1 MSKAT
6 RWDERSSVDQ
16 LAVARNPH
24 RMTRR
29 SAHLL
34 LSVLASAVVATACA
48 GSTTPAAPP
57 SPPAADEAVGR
68 FASDNPGSVNT
79 YWMSVPDGL
88 LVIDTGRNVS
98 GGHRAAAAIRQTGKP
113 VVAILITHPHPDHV
127 GGAGALREEFPDVP
141 MYASEATAAWM
152 RADPLGFYPLARQAD
167 PDFPAQLTYPDRT
180 FPADQV
186 LDIGGVQLHTAQF
199 GPGESETATAYYE
212 PASRIL
218 FSGDLTGEHVTPAL
232 LEGRSCGW
240 LTNLERL
247 AQRFPDAL
255 TAYPG
260 HGSSDES
267 ASQIAE
273 QDAYL
278 RTFRGLV
285 RPATLAE
292 SAAGADVAPDE
303 LRSIVAELDRQYP
316 DFPLVASLPNLQEL
330 NIAAVAG
337 ELRAEDPLSTPLVC
351 R

>member
-1 MSKAT
+1 
-6 RWDERSSVDQ
+6 
-16 LAVARNPH
+16 
-24 RMTRR
+24 MTRR

-34 LSVLASAVVATACA
+34 LSVLAGAVVATGCA
-48 GSTTPAAPP
+48 GSAVPAAPP
-57 SPPAADEAVGR
+57 PSLPAADEPVGR

-88 LVIDTGRNVS
+88 LVVDTGRNVS

-127 GGAGALREEFPDVP
+127 GGAGALREEFPNVP

-167 PDFPAQLTYPDRT
+167 PDFPAQLTHPDRT
-180 FPADQV
+180 FPADHV
-186 LDIGGVQLHTAQF
+186 LDIGGVRLHTAQF

-212 PASRIL
+212 PESRIL

-240 LTNLERL
+240 LTNLEQLGR
-247 AQRFPDAL
+247 RFPDAR

-260 HGSSDES
+260 HGSSDSS

-273 QDAYL
+273 QAAYL

-285 RPATLAE
+285 RPATSAG

-303 LRSIVAELDRQYP
+303 LKSIVAELERQYP

-330 NIAAVAG
+330 NVAAVAG
-337 ELRAEDPLSTPLVC
+337 ELRAEDPVSTPLAC

>member
-1 MSKAT
+1 
-6 RWDERSSVDQ
+6 
-16 LAVARNPH
+16 
-24 RMTRR
+24 MTRR

-34 LSVLASAVVATACA
+34 LSVLATAVVATGCA
-48 GSTTPAAPP
+48 GSAAPTVPPP
-57 SPPAADEAVGR
+57 SPPAADELVGR

-79 YWMSVPDGL
+79 YWMSVPEGL

-127 GGAGALREEFPDVP
+127 GGAGALREEFPNVP

-167 PDFPAQLTYPDRT
+167 PDFPAQLTHPDRT
-180 FPADQV
+180 FAADEV
-186 LDIGGVQLHTAQF
+186 LDIGGAQLHTAQF

-218 FSGDLTGEHVTPAL
+218 FSGDLTGEDVTPAL

-247 AQRFPDAL
+247 EQRFPDAG

-260 HGSSDES
+260 HGSPAEA
-267 ASQIAE
+267 ASQMAE
-273 QDAYL
+273 QADYL
-278 RTFRGLV
+278 RTYRGLV
-285 RPATLAE
+285 RPATLPE
-292 SAAGADVAPDE
+292 SAAGPDVAPDE

-316 DFPLVASLPNLQEL
+316 NFPRVASLPNLQEL
-330 NIAAVAG
+330 NVAAVAG
-337 ELRAEDPLSTPLVC
+337 ELRAEDPLSTPVAC

>member
-1 MSKAT
+1 
-6 RWDERSSVDQ
+6 
-16 LAVARNPH
+16 
-24 RMTRR
+24 MTRR

-34 LSVLASAVVATACA
+34 LSVLAGAVVATACA
-48 GSTTPAAPP
+48 GGGIPAVPPP
-57 SPPAADEAVGR
+57 SPPAADEPVGR

-79 YWMSVPDGL
+79 YWMSVPEGL

-127 GGAGALREEFPDVP
+127 GGAGALREEFPNVP
-141 MYASEATAAWM
+141 MYTSEATAAWM

-167 PDFPAQLTYPDRT
+167 PDFPAQLTHPDRT
-180 FPADQV
+180 FAADEV

-218 FSGDLTGEHVTPAL
+218 FSGDLTGEDVTPAL

-247 AQRFPDAL
+247 EQRFPDAR

-260 HGSSDES
+260 HGSPAEA

-273 QDAYL
+273 QAAYL
-278 RTFRGLV
+278 RTYRGLV
-285 RPATLAE
+285 RPATLAG
-292 SAAGADVAPDE
+292 SAAGTDVAPDE

-316 DFPLVASLPNLQEL
+316 NFPRVASLPNLQEL
-330 NIAAVAG
+330 NVAAVAG
-337 ELRAEDPLSTPLVC
+337 ELRAEDPVSTPVAC

>member
-1 MSKAT
+1 
-6 RWDERSSVDQ
+6 
-16 LAVARNPH
+16 
-24 RMTRR
+24 MTRR

-34 LSVLASAVVATACA
+34 LSALASAVVATACA
-48 GSTTPAAPP
+48 GSAVPTVPPP
-57 SPPAADEAVGR
+57 SPPAADDPVGR
-68 FASDNPGSVNT
+68 FASENPGSVNT
-79 YWMSVPDGL
+79 YWMSVPEGL

-127 GGAGALREEFPDVP
+127 GGAGALREEFPNVP
-141 MYASEATAAWM
+141 IYAAEATAAWM

-167 PDFPAQLTYPDRT
+167 PDFPAELTYPDRT

-186 LDIGGVQLHTAQF
+186 LDIGGVQLQTAQF

-212 PASRIL
+212 PSSRIL

-240 LTNLERL
+240 LTNLEL
-247 AQRFPDAL
+247 LGQRFPDAR

-267 ASQIAE
+267 ASLIAE
-273 QDAYL
+273 QAAYL

-285 RPATLAE
+285 RPATLAG
-292 SAAGADVAPDE
+292 SAAGTDVAPDE
-303 LRSIVAELDRQYP
+303 LQSIIAELDQLYP

-330 NIAAVAG
+330 NVAAVAG
-337 ELRAEDPLSTPLVC
+337 ELHAEDPASTPPAC